1 MVVCLF
7 LAILKHRLGAVRAL
21 DLDKFV
27 VLPEAYKRNR
37 KNTGN

>member
-21 DLDKFV
+21 DLDKFG
-27 VLPEAYKRNR
+27 VLPEDCKRNR
-37 KNTGN
+37 ENTGN

>member
-21 DLDKFV
+21 DLDKFG
-27 VLPEAYKRNR
+27 VLPEDYKRNR
-37 KNTGN
+37 ENTGN